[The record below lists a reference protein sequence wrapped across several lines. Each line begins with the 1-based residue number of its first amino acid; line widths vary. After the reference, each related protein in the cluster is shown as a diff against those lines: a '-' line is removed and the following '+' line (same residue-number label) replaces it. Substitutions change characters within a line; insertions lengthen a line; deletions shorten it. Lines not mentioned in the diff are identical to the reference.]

1 MKKVL
6 KLLDE
11 HAEEYLAFA
20 FFSMMLFALFVQVVL
35 RYGFRTGTMWA
46 DETAKYS
53 FQWLIYLGIS
63 LAMKRDQHIR
73 IDAALSLWPK
83 KLREA
88 VKNISFVVMLVF
100 GLYIAAAGVEYTVRV
115 FKTDAIASMIHVRM
129 GFVYLAI
136 PVGFSLMCI
145 RIAQRLY
152 KEIRE
157 FIKGRQARV
166 QP

>member
-1 MKKVL
+1 
-6 KLLDE
+6 
-11 HAEEYLAFA
+11 
-20 FFSMMLFALFVQVVL
+20 
-35 RYGFRTGTMWA
+35 
-46 DETAKYS
+46 
-53 FQWLIYLGIS
+53 
-63 LAMKRDQHIR
+63 MKRDQHIR
-73 IDAALSLWPK
+73 IDAALSLCPK